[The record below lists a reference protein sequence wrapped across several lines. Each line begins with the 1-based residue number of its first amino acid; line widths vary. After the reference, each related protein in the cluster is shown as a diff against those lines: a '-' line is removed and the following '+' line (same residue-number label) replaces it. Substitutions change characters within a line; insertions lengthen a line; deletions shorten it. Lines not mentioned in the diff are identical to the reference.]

1 MCRGTLRNL
10 FFGNMPCPAAMQVR
24 CTLTAAGQLISKGL
38 SPHTARALK
47 ERFLRRKVRFPEAVK
62 VAVGIGGN
70 GLVSVLQEEVGG
82 RFSIRTEG
90 NSLAA
95 VPGQ

>member
-10 FFGNMPCPAAMQVR
+10 FFGNMPCPAAMQV
-24 CTLTAAGQLISKGL
+24 QGL